1 MTFDEND
8 VQNAALCATKEGRGD
23 GSYLGVLWVIA
34 NRAEDWNLSLH
45 EVIYA
50 KNQFTS
56 MSVSSDPEFNWT
68 PSAPADIDV
77 YNECLGAA
85 PAAFARSGDDPTG
98 GSHYYANLEEV
109 TSGWFTRN
117 IVESP
122 EHPLMATIGKQSF
135 FL

>member
-1 MTFDEND
+1 MNFDELD

-23 GSYLGVLWVIA
+23 GSYFGVLWVIA
-34 NRAEDWNLSLH
+34 NRAWDWKIPVH

-56 MSVSSDPEFNWT
+56 MSVPTDPEFNWT
-68 PSAPADIDV
+68 PSAPADDEV
-77 YNECLGAA
+77 YNACVLAA
-85 PAAFARSGDDPTG
+85 PEVLNRTGDDPTF
-98 GSHYYANLEEV
+98 GSHYYANMEEV
-109 TSGWFTRN
+109 TSGWFVRN
-117 IVESP
+117 ISENP